1 MLIYASCVLAY
12 NRWSTRRYAAA
23 EARQKEEEAE
33 LYPMLVQD
41 DIPFGARALEQGI
54 LIEGIWVSHP
64 NSPVQSP
71 HPPGTPS
78 ESRPSTP
85 AMRSTPV
92 LSTFQGPPPS
102 FEKATKSHASLPPY
116 SKHPIHPVHSE
127 SDLLTTNR
135 YTYEPQRPGGVYSPV
150 IMSSNPASPTNFK
163 RRSETFANNRKRSSF
178 HSRIVRRSQL
188 FDNKTRD
195 SLRDLEAS
203 GPSFVGNETRRPA
216 EQQRTGR
223 MTSKCR
229 TWSH

>member
-1 MLIYASCVLAY
+1 MLIYASCILAY

-41 DIPFGARALEQGI
+41 DVPFGARALEQGI
-54 LIEGIWVSHP
+54 HIEGIWVSNP

-71 HPPGTPS
+71 HLPVTPS
-78 ESRPSTP
+78 ETRPSTP
-85 AMRSTPV
+85 AMKSAPV
-92 LSTFQGPPPS
+92 LPMFQAPPPP
-102 FEKATKSHASLPPY
+102 FERTSTSQVSLPPY

-127 SDLLTTNR
+127 GDLVAANR

-150 IMSSNPASPTNFK
+150 LASSNPAAPTNFK
-163 RRSETFANNRKRSSF
+163 RRSETFTPNGKRSSF
-178 HSRIVRRSQL
+178 HSRLVRSGQL
-188 FDNKTRD
+188 FDTKTRD
-195 SLRDLEAS
+195 TLRDLEAS
-203 GPSFVGNETRRPA
+203 EASLVGNETRRPT

-229 TWSH
+229 SWSH